1 LRFLPLEVV
10 MRSPEAN
17 AKPLPAGREAG
28 RQQPSPL
35 VPVLVVLFAIL
46 FGLVLYA
53 WGPDGTAPQPNY
65 RADAPPAA
73 R

>member
-1 LRFLPLEVV
+1 

-17 AKPLPAGREAG
+17 AKPPPAGREVG
-28 RQQPSPL
+28 RQQPSHL

-46 FGLVLYA
+46 SGLVLYA
-53 WGPDGTAPQPNY
+53 RGPDGTAPVPQPNY